1 MPTVLTNT
9 APTLFIYIL
18 FFLFV
23 SETFLGFFI
32 GLQAVLFLDCLTFL
46 ICSSC
51 FLIGGVFKFTTTYY
65 LLGVFERVAADL
77 LFTKLFLSFNNVNY
91 FYYLVVYPL
100 FAFGEESHFYD
111 ID

>member
-32 GLQAVLFLDCLTFL
+32 GLQAVLFLDCLMENQNENINFS
-46 ICSSC
+46 IS
-51 FLIGGVFKFTTTYY
+51 GGLSETTC
-65 LLGVFERVAADL
+65 
-77 LFTKLFLSFNNVNY
+77 K
-91 FYYLVVYPL
+91 
-100 FAFGEESHFYD
+100 
-111 ID
+111 